1 MRGGR
6 RARGG
11 FTLAE
16 LLLIM
21 VVLSILA
28 GVALPTMRKAI
39 DRADAAKIMTDI
51 RNVSMAVRT
60 YIENTGVLPDG
71 EQWGVLPPDLVP
83 YLPES
88 GSFGYKTTEYRLVTQ
103 ANQGSVR
110 LEIRYP
116 NSDPIGI
123 ALQRFTGADFTW
135 TNTRTTVW
143 IQR

>member
-1 MRGGR
+1 MTAGR
-6 RARGG
+6 RVRSG

-51 RNVSMAVRT
+51 RNVSMGVRT
-60 YIENTGVLPDG
+60 YIENNGGVPDG
-71 EQWGVLPPDLVP
+71 AQWGVLPPDLVP

-88 GSFGYKTTEYRLVTQ
+88 GAFGYKTTEYRLVTQ

-116 NSDPIGI
+116 NQDPIGI